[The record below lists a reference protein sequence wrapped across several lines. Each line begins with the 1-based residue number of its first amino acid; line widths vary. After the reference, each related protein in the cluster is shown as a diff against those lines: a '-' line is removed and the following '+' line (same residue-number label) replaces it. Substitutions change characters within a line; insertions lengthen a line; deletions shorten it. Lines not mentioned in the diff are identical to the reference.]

1 MKTLFLYNMKA
12 INNICAWLKESR
24 HALHLVGEVVVT
36 YVATIVVGMSVA
48 IGIEIK
54 QGFKGDWQDDLLAD
68 GIGIVIGQMLQLL
81 VIGLWGWQ
89 TWFGSLFVIG
99 IVMMSGV
106 VKFIPALAPRK
117 RMIQMLG
124 MVLGLIAFVGIVICG

>member
-1 MKTLFLYNMKA
+1 MKA
-12 INNICAWLKESR
+12 IKKICAWLKESR

-36 YVATIVVGMSVA
+36 YVATIVVGMIVA

-68 GIGIVIGQMLQLL
+68 GIGIVIGQLLQLL

-89 TWFGSLFVIG
+89 TWFATLFIISLVL
-99 IVMMSGV
+99 MSGV
-106 VKFIPALAPRK
+106 VKYIPSLAPHRK
-117 RMIQMLG
+117 NIG
-124 MVLGLIAFVGIVICG
+124 WVGAVLGVIAFIGIVATGV